1 MLPAGM
7 DKRNAD
13 LKDRL
18 AAQHALTR
26 ELLVAD
32 SVEEAAPVYLSAIGT
47 LLSWDA
53 GALWEV
59 PQHDRMLR
67 FIDGWQTGDLDAG
80 PLWAESRQ
88 LRLGRRPPG

>member
-1 MLPAGM
+1 MPTLGIVS
-7 DKRNAD
+7 
-13 LKDRL
+13 L
-18 AAQHALTR
+18 QHALTR

-59 PQHDRMLR
+59 PQHGAGTELTDDLVLLAIRP
-67 FIDGWQTGDLDAG
+67 TG
-80 PLWAESRQ
+80 SREPA
-88 LRLGRRPPG
+88 RA